1 MNKVCVYAIFKNE
14 EKNMKEWLDCVRD
27 ADCILLLDNGSSD
40 DSSNII
46 LKYKE
51 EHQLKNLYKIDLTE
65 SVYDVGYGYLRN
77 AALTAAKTLIEKTSD
92 NWVMLSLDLD
102 EFLEPN
108 GINKIRNIWNKDYD
122 MMYMR
127 GITRDGDCNGNY
139 QDVYHKCHNIKDITW
154 IRFVHEITVKIDI
167 PMNEWN
173 INYPKDIVSYEH
185 RQDKSKVRDYYKLL
199 KKEHEFLP
207 KDITN
212 NMYLSWEAINH
223 GEIEKYFKYSNDAL
237 NYLLTNKDDPYYQN
251 IEYIIQCHFNIA
263 NYYLIKEDF
272 ENASI
277 HYDIIQS
284 EYINT
289 GKFSKIKRLY
299 FEAGSLYTRIY
310 NSTHDI
316 SCIRKAIE
324 LFNEEL
330 TVKER
335 PFCFVDNDDLY
346 ITNNYVY
353 YNLSTL
359 YFELGKSKLISI
371 NERRT
376 YLEKSVEYI
385 ILILNGDSD
394 ILKGEAKMIAE
405 ERANEL
411 KEFSKKHGVTPNKNK
426 IAVYAI
432 CHNEEQF
439 VERWYN
445 SMKEADY
452 VVVLDTG
459 STDNTVQ
466 KLRELGAIV
475 DVKTYNPWRFDTP
488 RNDAMAMVPEDAN
501 ILISTDLDEVLEPG
515 WADILRER
523 WIDGVHERAVYKYSW
538 SHLQNGESGR
548 VFHYNKIHTRN
559 WIWKYPV
566 HELLWDVNTKSEH
579 YPDYKSLY
587 LFNDIHLHH
596 YPDQT
601 KSRGSYLPLL
611 ELRAEENKDDY
622 YGLIYLSHEYFYRGF
637 YDKSITVLNRVLKEF
652 SNEANS
658 VEKASCYLF
667 MGDDYVNL
675 NDNDKA
681 IESYLKSIEEDP
693 TYREGYL
700 NLAKVYISLNDY
712 ESAIRYIKESIE
724 KSVRHYSWL
733 ERDTSWT
740 YEPFDLLTLACY
752 YSGRKAESISYAAK
766 ALSFDTENERLK
778 ENLKLCIKNTNDFE
792 MIKQI

>member
-1 MNKVCVYAIFKNE
+1 MSKKICVYAICKNE
-14 EKNMKEWLDCVRD
+14 
-27 ADCILLLDNGSSD
+27 
-40 DSSNII
+40 
-46 LKYKE
+46 
-51 EHQLKNLYKIDLTE
+51 
-65 SVYDVGYGYLRN
+65 
-77 AALTAAKTLIEKTSD
+77 
-92 NWVMLSLDLD
+92 
-102 EFLEPN
+102 
-108 GINKIRNIWNKDYD
+108 
-122 MMYMR
+122 
-127 GITRDGDCNGNY
+127 
-139 QDVYHKCHNIKDITW
+139 
-154 IRFVHEITVKIDI
+154 
-167 PMNEWN
+167 
-173 INYPKDIVSYEH
+173 
-185 RQDKSKVRDYYKLL
+185 SK
-199 KKEHEFLP
+199 
-207 KDITN
+207 
-212 NMYLSWEAINH
+212 
-223 GEIEKYFKYSNDAL
+223 
-237 NYLLTNKDDPYYQN
+237 
-251 IEYIIQCHFNIA
+251 
-263 NYYLIKEDF
+263 
-272 ENASI
+272 
-277 HYDIIQS
+277 
-284 EYINT
+284 
-289 GKFSKIKRLY
+289 
-299 FEAGSLYTRIY
+299 
-310 NSTHDI
+310 
-316 SCIRKAIE
+316 
-324 LFNEEL
+324 
-330 TVKER
+330 
-335 PFCFVDNDDLY
+335 FVD
-346 ITNNYVY
+346 
-353 YNLSTL
+353 
-359 YFELGKSKLISI
+359 
-371 NERRT
+371 
-376 YLEKSVEYI
+376 
-385 ILILNGDSD
+385 
-394 ILKGEAKMIAE
+394 
-405 ERANEL
+405 
-411 KEFSKKHGVTPNKNK
+411 
-426 IAVYAI
+426 
-432 CHNEEQF
+432 
-439 VERWYN
+439 RWYQ
-445 SMKEADY
+445 SIKEADY
-452 VVVLDTG
+452 IVVLDTG

-579 YPDYKSLY
+579 YPDSKSLY